1 MANRTVYHV
10 VPSANSW
17 AVKRQEQD
25 EFEYLVDD
33 KDHALAH
40 AKDLARQAPLGQV
53 IVHGRPDRRGVHL
66 RRRSP
71 LLERLTQPPRA
82 IVRAGPEGRLDA
94 QPSSRRDVA

>member
-17 AVKRQEQD
+17 AVKQQEQD
-25 EFEYLVDD
+25 EVEYLVDN

-53 IVHGRPDRRGVHL
+53 IVHTRDGRIAEEFTYGDDP
-66 RRRSP
+66 RSSK
-71 LLERLTQPPRA
+71 
-82 IVRAGPEGRLDA
+82 G
-94 QPSSRRDVA
+94 